1 MEGRAKISCKDGKV
15 YEGEFTNNME
25 KGFGIVFTQDGDG
38 SEGEFINGIFYTY
51 IDLEDKRYQRYLEF
65 ERSIS
70 LIYIIYKYLPVILKF
85 LYPRLKKNKMTLL
98 LIIILL
104 FVILI
109 N

>member
-25 KGFGIVFTQDGDG
+25 KGFGIIYTQDGDS
-38 SEGEFINGIFYTY
+38 SEGEFIDGTFYTY
-51 IDLEDKRYQRYLEF
+51 IDLGYRRYKRYIEF
-65 ERSIS
+65 KRSTNI
-70 LIYIIYKYLPVILKF
+70 IYIIYKYLPVILKF
-85 LYPRLKKNKMTLL
+85 LYPRLKKNKMTLF

-109 N
+109 Y